1 MKVEECSN
9 IFPELK
15 VDQGKIYYPNECKT
29 PPCRLAYFLELHRQ
43 AIGRNEYS
51 KYSPQTILVEEPF
64 RSLLPS
70 ADAYESFDVI
80 AKVFIDIRS
89 RLCANKTK
97 KADLFLSQLNNT
109 KRYIFLIATS
119 DRPTFISRF
128 PEKNMNEILGPLY
141 SVDNPEYQ
149 WERDLQTISSDI
161 EKVRKSAIDLLDNL
175 KKLDIDLELKA
186 YLHAS
191 LLSIIKALEHYQLC
205 GMDDIE
211 SAIAKA
217 MLRYHSILKNMQ
229 QSENEAESKF
239 SSEFF
244 NLSLDILKA
253 IKKITQRGLVAIGV
267 YNTILEFN
275 RNLISDWVKS

>member
-1 MKVEECSN
+1 MKVEECAN

-70 ADAYESFDVI
+70 ADASESFDVI

-128 PEKNMNEILGPLY
+128 PEKNMNEILSPLY

-211 SAIAKA
+211 SAIAKT
-217 MLRYHSILKNMQ
+217 MLRYHSILKDMQ
-229 QSENEAESKF
+229 KSKNEAESKF

-244 NLSLDILKA
+244 NLSLDILNA
-253 IKKITQRGLVAIGV
+253 IKKTAQRGLVAIGV

-275 RNLISDWVKS
+275 RNLIND

>member
-1 MKVEECSN
+1 MKVEECAN
-9 IFPELK
+9 IFPDLK
-15 VDQGKIYYPNECKT
+15 VDQGKICYPNEYKT

-70 ADAYESFDVI
+70 ADAYESFDAI
-80 AKVFIDIRS
+80 AKAFIDIRS

-97 KADLFLSQLNNT
+97 KADLFLSQLNKT

-119 DRPTFISRF
+119 DRSTFINAF
-128 PEKNMNEILGPLY
+128 PEKNMNEILSPLY

-161 EKVRKSAIDLLDNL
+161 ENIRESAIALLDSL

-211 SAIAKA
+211 SVIAKA
-217 MLRYHSILKNMQ
+217 MLRYHSILKKMQ
-229 QSENEAESKF
+229 KSKNEAESKF

-244 NLSLDILKA
+244 NLSLDILNA
-253 IKKITQRGLVAIGV
+253 IKKTAHGGLAAIGA
-267 YNTILEFN
+267 YNTIIEFGK
-275 RNLISDWVKS
+275 NLIGG

>member
-1 MKVEECSN
+1 MKVEECAN
-9 IFPELK
+9 IFPDLK
-15 VDQGKIYYPNECKT
+15 VDQGKICYPNEYKT

-70 ADAYESFDVI
+70 ADASESFDAIV
-80 AKVFIDIRS
+80 KVFIDIKS

-97 KADLFLSQLNNT
+97 KSDLFLSQLNNT
-109 KRYIFLIATS
+109 KRYIFLIATL

-128 PEKNMNEILGPLY
+128 PEKNMNEILSPLY

-161 EKVRKSAIDLLDNL
+161 EKVRESAIDLLNSL
-175 KKLDIDLELKA
+175 KKLEIDLELKA

-211 SAIAKA
+211 SVIAKT
-217 MLRYHSILKNMQ
+217 MLRYHSILKDMQ
-229 QSENEAESKF
+229 KSKNEAESKF

-244 NLSLDILKA
+244 NLSLDILNA
-253 IKKITQRGLVAIGV
+253 IKKTAQRGLVAIGV

-275 RNLISDWVKS
+275 RNLIND

>member
-1 MKVEECSN
+1 MKVEECAN
-9 IFPELK
+9 IFPDLK
-15 VDQGKIYYPNECKT
+15 VDQGKICYPNEYKT

-119 DRPTFISRF
+119 DRPTFINRF
-128 PEKNMNEILGPLY
+128 PEKNMNEILSPLY

-161 EKVRKSAIDLLDNL
+161 EKVRESAIDLLNSL
-175 KKLDIDLELKA
+175 KKLEIDLELKA

-211 SAIAKA
+211 SVIAKT
-217 MLRYHSILKNMQ
+217 MLRYHSILKDMQ
-229 QSENEAESKF
+229 KSKNEAESKF

-244 NLSLDILKA
+244 NLSLDILNA
-253 IKKITQRGLVAIGV
+253 IKKTAQRGLVAIGV

-275 RNLISDWVKS
+275 RNLIND

>member
-1 MKVEECSN
+1 MKVEECVN

-70 ADAYESFDVI
+70 ADASESFDVI

-128 PEKNMNEILGPLY
+128 PEKNMNEILSPLY

-211 SAIAKA
+211 SVIAKT
-217 MLRYHSILKNMQ
+217 MLRYHSILKDMQ
-229 QSENEAESKF
+229 KSKNEAESKF

-244 NLSLDILKA
+244 NLSLDILNA
-253 IKKITQRGLVAIGV
+253 IKKTAQRGLVAIGV

-275 RNLISDWVKS
+275 RNLIND

>member
-70 ADAYESFDVI
+70 ADASESFDAIV
-80 AKVFIDIRS
+80 KVFIDIKS

-97 KADLFLSQLNNT
+97 KSDLFLSQLNNT
-109 KRYIFLIATS
+109 KRYIFLIATL
-119 DRPTFISRF
+119 DKPTFINRF
-128 PEKNMNEILGPLY
+128 PEKNMNEILSPLY

-161 EKVRKSAIDLLDNL
+161 EKVRESAIDLLNSL

-191 LLSIIKALEHYQLC
+191 LLSIINALKHYQLC

-253 IKKITQRGLVAIGV
+253 IKKTAHGGLAAIGA
-267 YNTILEFN
+267 YNTIIEFGK
-275 RNLISDWVKS
+275 NLIGS

>member
-1 MKVEECSN
+1 MKVEECAN
-9 IFPELK
+9 IFPDLK
-15 VDQGKIYYPNECKT
+15 VDQGKICYPNECKT

-43 AIGRNEYS
+43 AIGRNEYL
-51 KYSPQTILVEEPF
+51 KYSPQSILAEEPF

-70 ADAYESFDVI
+70 SDAYESFDAI

-97 KADLFLSQLNNT
+97 KADLFLSQLNKT

-119 DRPTFISRF
+119 DRSTFINAF
-128 PEKNMNEILGPLY
+128 PEKNMNEILSPLY

-149 WERDLQTISSDI
+149 WERDLQTISPDI
-161 EKVRKSAIDLLDNL
+161 ENIRESAIALLDSL

-211 SAIAKA
+211 SVIAKA

-229 QSENEAESKF
+229 KSKNEAESKF

-244 NLSLDILKA
+244 NLSLDILNA
-253 IKKITQRGLVAIGV
+253 IKKTAQRGLVAIGV

-275 RNLISDWVKS
+275 RNLISD

>member
-51 KYSPQTILVEEPF
+51 KYSPQTILAEEPF

-70 ADAYESFDVI
+70 ADASESFDAIV
-80 AKVFIDIRS
+80 KVFIDIKS

-97 KADLFLSQLNNT
+97 KSDLFLSQLNNT

-119 DRPTFISRF
+119 DRPTFINRF
-128 PEKNMNEILGPLY
+128 PEKNMNEILSPLY

-161 EKVRKSAIDLLDNL
+161 EKVRESAIDLLNSL
-175 KKLDIDLELKA
+175 KKLEIDLELKA

-211 SAIAKA
+211 SVIAKT
-217 MLRYHSILKNMQ
+217 MLRYHSILKDMQ
-229 QSENEAESKF
+229 KSKNEAESKF

-244 NLSLDILKA
+244 NLSLDILNA
-253 IKKITQRGLVAIGV
+253 IKKTAQRGLVAIGV

-275 RNLISDWVKS
+275 RNLIND

>member
-1 MKVEECSN
+1 MKVEECAN

-70 ADAYESFDVI
+70 ADASESFDAIV
-80 AKVFIDIRS
+80 KVFIDIKS

-97 KADLFLSQLNNT
+97 KSDLFLSQLNNT

-119 DRPTFISRF
+119 DRPTFINRF
-128 PEKNMNEILGPLY
+128 PEKNMNEILSPLY

-161 EKVRKSAIDLLDNL
+161 EKVRESAIDLLNSL

-191 LLSIIKALEHYQLC
+191 LLSIINALKHYQLC

-275 RNLISDWVKS
+275 RNLIND

>member
-1 MKVEECSN
+1 MKVEECAN
-9 IFPELK
+9 IFPDLK
-15 VDQGKIYYPNECKT
+15 VDQGKICYPNEYKT

-119 DRPTFISRF
+119 DRPTFINRF
-128 PEKNMNEILGPLY
+128 PEKNMNEILSPLY

-161 EKVRKSAIDLLDNL
+161 EKVRESAIDLLNSL
-175 KKLDIDLELKA
+175 KKLEIDLELKA

-211 SAIAKA
+211 SVIAKT
-217 MLRYHSILKNMQ
+217 MLRYHSILKDMQ
-229 QSENEAESKF
+229 KSKNEAESKF

-244 NLSLDILKA
+244 NLSLDILNA
-253 IKKITQRGLVAIGV
+253 IKKTAQRGLVAIGV

>member
-1 MKVEECSN
+1 MKVEECAN
-9 IFPELK
+9 IVPDLK
-15 VDQGKIYYPNECKT
+15 VDQGKICYPNECKT

-43 AIGRNEYS
+43 AIGRNEYL
-51 KYSPQTILVEEPF
+51 KYSPQSILAEEPF

-70 ADAYESFDVI
+70 SDAYESFDAI

-97 KADLFLSQLNNT
+97 KADLFLSQLNKT
-109 KRYIFLIATS
+109 KRYIFLIATL
-119 DRPTFISRF
+119 DRPTFINRF
-128 PEKNMNEILGPLY
+128 PVKNMNEILSPLY

-149 WERDLQTISSDI
+149 WERDLQTISPDI
-161 EKVRKSAIDLLDNL
+161 ENIRESAIALLDSL

-211 SAIAKA
+211 SVIAKA

-229 QSENEAESKF
+229 KSKNEAESKF

-244 NLSLDILKA
+244 NLSLDILNA
-253 IKKITQRGLVAIGV
+253 IKKTAQRGLVAIGV

-275 RNLISDWVKS
+275 RNLISD

>member
-1 MKVEECSN
+1 MKVEECAN

-70 ADAYESFDVI
+70 ADASESFDAIV
-80 AKVFIDIRS
+80 KVFIDIKS

-97 KADLFLSQLNNT
+97 KSDLFLSQLNNT

-119 DRPTFISRF
+119 DRPTFINRF
-128 PEKNMNEILGPLY
+128 PEKNMNEILSPLY

-161 EKVRKSAIDLLDNL
+161 EKVRESAIDLLNSL

-211 SAIAKA
+211 SAIAKT
-217 MLRYHSILKNMQ
+217 MLRYHSILKDMQ
-229 QSENEAESKF
+229 KSKNEAESKF

-244 NLSLDILKA
+244 NLSLDILNA
-253 IKKITQRGLVAIGV
+253 IKKTAQRGLVAIGV

>member
-1 MKVEECSN
+1 MKVEECAN
-9 IFPELK
+9 IFPDLK
-15 VDQGKIYYPNECKT
+15 VDQGKICYPNEYKT

-128 PEKNMNEILGPLY
+128 PEKNMNEILSPLY

-211 SAIAKA
+211 SVIAKA
-217 MLRYHSILKNMQ
+217 MLRYHNILSDMHT
-229 QSENEAESKF
+229 SENEEKREF
-239 SSEFF
+239 SRKFF
-244 NLSLDILKA
+244 NLSLDVLNA
-253 IKKITQRGLVAIGV
+253 IKKTAHGGLAAIGA
-267 YNTILEFN
+267 YNTIIEFGK
-275 RNLISDWVKS
+275 NLIGG